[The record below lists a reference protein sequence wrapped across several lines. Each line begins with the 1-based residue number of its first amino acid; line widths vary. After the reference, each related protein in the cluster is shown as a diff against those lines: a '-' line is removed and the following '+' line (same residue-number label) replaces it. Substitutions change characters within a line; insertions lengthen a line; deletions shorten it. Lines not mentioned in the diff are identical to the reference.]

1 MKRPALAL
9 VTAATIALSLTAC
22 SSDNADTDAAATT
35 AAETTAAAT
44 SAAEES
50 TEASASTSS
59 AMKDEK
65 MGEGEVH
72 LHDGTMRAKAAADA
86 EGGSTMTAI
95 FGVLENHRDEDVTLI
110 GFTTSLGDATYEIHE
125 VVNGVMQEKPD
136 GITIPAG
143 GQVEL
148 KPGGEHL
155 MIMGY
160 EPEVAA
166 GETVDVTLLLSD
178 GTTAEVKDV
187 AVRTMLPGDE
197 DYGDLGHGEHGG
209 MDHSEHKH

>member
-22 SSDNADTDAAATT
+22 SSDNADTDPAATT
-35 AAETTAAAT
+35 AATTAAGSTKA
-44 SAAEES
+44 S
-50 TEASASTSS
+50 TEASASTS
-59 AMKDEK
+59 AAEKDEK

-72 LHDGTMRAKAAADA
+72 LHDGTVRAKAAADA
-86 EGGSTMTAI
+86 EDGSDMTAI
-95 FGVLENHRDEDVTLI
+95 FGVLENHRDEDVTLT
-110 GFTTSLGDATYEIHE
+110 GFTTSLGEATYEIHE

>member
-1 MKRPALAL
+1 MKRPALAI

-22 SSDNADTDAAATT
+22 SSDNADTGAAATT
-35 AAETTAAAT
+35 AAESSAATAAAT
-44 SAAEES
+44 SET
-50 TEASASTSS
+50 TEASASTS
-59 AMKDEK
+59 AAEKEEK

-86 EGGSTMTAI
+86 EGGSAMTAI
-95 FGVLENHRDEDVTLI
+95 FGVLENHRGEDVTLT
-110 GFTTSLGDATYEIHE
+110 GFTTSLGDAMYEIHE
-125 VVNGVMQEKPD
+125 VVNGVMQEKPG

-160 EPEVAA
+160 EPEIAA
-166 GETVDVTLLLSD
+166 GETVDVTLEFAD